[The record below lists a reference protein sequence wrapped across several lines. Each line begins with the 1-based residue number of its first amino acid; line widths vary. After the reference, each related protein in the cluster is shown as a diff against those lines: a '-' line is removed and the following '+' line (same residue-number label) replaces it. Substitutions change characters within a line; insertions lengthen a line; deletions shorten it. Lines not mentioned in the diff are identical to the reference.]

1 MVEINADQ
9 WGEGDPLQRT
19 AEAII
24 LKPHSI
30 AMPLGIVY
38 YLRRGRGI
46 HVYSN
51 SMWVV
56 KTQKRLPLF
65 SIFFNKYQ

>member
-38 YLRRGRGI
+38 YLWRGRGL
-46 HVYSN
+46 YLN
-51 SMWVV
+51 CMWVV
-56 KTQKRLPLF
+56 QTQKRLPLF